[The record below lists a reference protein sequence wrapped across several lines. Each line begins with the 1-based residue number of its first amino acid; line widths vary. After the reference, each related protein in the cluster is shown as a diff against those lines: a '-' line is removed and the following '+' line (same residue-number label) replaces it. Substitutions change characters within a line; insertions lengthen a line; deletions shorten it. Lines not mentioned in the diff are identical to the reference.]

1 MQRESS
7 IRISGRRSFVVRRK
21 SRNERQP
28 GTSRGLLA
36 IVKDA
41 LPFSRSREVN
51 VYRLKNFI
59 NIWRGLRV
67 LLLHALLRPL
77 GVQRTIY
84 GAVYAKVI
92 RGSGEIVYF
101 GLISL
106 RVVTDT
112 GVGYLVDSLQ
122 NLTEPENL
130 KFHGYGTGTTA
141 EAASQTALVTE
152 LTTEYATDN
161 VRPTGSL
168 TEGASA
174 NIFRT
179 VATLSPD
186 GAGTLAIAEHAIL
199 SQAATGGG
207 VMLDRSQ
214 FSAINLTRGSDSLQ
228 TTYDLTVPSGG

>member
-7 IRISGRRSFVVRRK
+7 IRPSGRLSFVVRGK

-28 GTSRGLLA
+28 SEGKLWTL
-36 IVKDA
+36 VKHA
-41 LPFSRSREVN
+41 LPITRDREVN
-51 VYRLKNFI
+51 IYRWRNLI

-67 LLLHALLRPL
+67 LLLHALLRPF
-77 GVQRTIY
+77 GVQRPIY

-92 RGSGEIVYF
+92 RGDGSILYF

-112 GVGYLVDSLQ
+112 GVAFMVDAFQ
-122 NLTEPENL
+122 NTTELENM
-130 KFHGYGTGTTA
+130 KFHAFGTGTNA
-141 EAASQTALVTE
+141 EAAGNTALQTE

-161 VRPTGSL
+161 TRPTGSL

-186 GAGTLAIAEHAIL
+186 GAGSLAITEHMIM

-207 VMLDRSQ
+207 VGLDRSQ
-214 FSAINLTRGSDSLQ
+214 FAAVNLVRGSDSMQ

>member
-1 MQRESS
+1 MQNEGA
-7 IRISGRRSFVVRRK
+7 IRISGSRSFKVLPG
-21 SRNERQP
+21 SRNEQP
-28 GTSRGLLA
+28 PAANGGLWK

-41 LPFSRSREVN
+41 LPLARDREVN
-51 VYRLKNFI
+51 IYRLKNFV
-59 NIWRGLRV
+59 NIWRGLRT

-77 GVQRTIY
+77 GVQRPIY
-84 GAVYAKVI
+84 GSVYATVL
-92 RGSGEIVYF
+92 RGDGSIVRL

-112 GVGYLVDSLQ
+112 GVQYLVDCLQ
-122 NLTEPENL
+122 NLQEPENL

-161 VRPTGSL
+161 TRPTGSL

-174 NIFRT
+174 NIFRS

-186 GAGTLAIAEHAIL
+186 GAGTLAITEHAVL

-207 VMLDRSQ
+207 TMVDRSV
-214 FSAINLTRGSDSLQ
+214 FAAINLTRGSDSLQ
-228 TTYDLTVPSGG
+228 TTYDLTLPSGS